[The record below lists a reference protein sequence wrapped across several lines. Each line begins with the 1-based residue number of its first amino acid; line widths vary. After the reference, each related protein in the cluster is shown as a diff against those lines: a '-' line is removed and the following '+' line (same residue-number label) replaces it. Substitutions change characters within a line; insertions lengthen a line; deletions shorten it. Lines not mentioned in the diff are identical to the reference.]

1 MVHRLHSQRGEKI
14 AERVLSYYKSH
25 RKARLFTQEKE
36 LKRVHRKCSGNK
48 ETQSFH
54 VPREISSSNNILKP
68 QFLGKRRK
76 WLVSA
81 KKNNSSAYLR
91 LLDFCILKY
100 MTVVCDS
107 QVLSWVWKLTSI
119 NFSLSHFLLPKCG
132 WAIYYPDSADVLRSI
147 RIWLFTGRILKLSD
161 SSAGLFLI
169 ANRPFLWIL
178 RREKEEKGVNH
189 LSGLL
194 R

>member
-1 MVHRLHSQRGEKI
+1 M
-14 AERVLSYYKSH
+14 LSCYKSH
-25 RKARLFTQEKE
+25 RKARLFTQEKV

-48 ETQSFH
+48 ETQSSH
-54 VPREISSSNNILKP
+54 VPREISSINNILKP
-68 QFLGKRRK
+68 QFMGKRRK
-76 WLVSA
+76 WLVPA

-132 WAIYYPDSADVLRSI
+132 WAIYYPDSADVLCSI
-147 RIWLFTGRILKLSD
+147 RISLFTGRILKLSD

-178 RREKEEKGVNH
+178 RKEKEEKGVNH

>member
-132 WAIYYPDSADVLRSI
+132 WAIYYPDSADVLCSI

-161 SSAGLFLI
+161 SSAGLSLLQIGPSSGFLGGK
-169 ANRPFLWIL
+169 RK
-178 RREKEEKGVNH
+178 RREWIIC
-189 LSGLL
+189 LDF
-194 R
+194 